1 MHLSVLAAALLLA
14 SPAFAQTGADLPL
27 APRLAGDCAAQSA
40 QVQAYRA
47 ELNKAVKGR
56 TQTCLR
62 SAAIYELATLELRQ
76 LSNCAKPGEA
86 AEAYSRAATNLRGG
100 MEAWET
106 AACASTYGSRLP
118 VVDALSRPAL
128 PSTNMASGFGNR

>member
-1 MHLSVLAAALLLA
+1 MRLSLFAAVLLLA
-14 SPAFAQTGADLPL
+14 SPAFAQTDPDLPL
-27 APRLAGDCAAQSA
+27 APRLAGDCAAQAA
-40 QVQAYRA
+40 QVHAYRA
-47 ELNKAVKGR
+47 ELTKAIKGR
-56 TQTCLR
+56 TQACLR

-76 LSNCAKPGEA
+76 LSNCTKPAEA

-128 PSTNMASGFGNR
+128 PSTNIASGFGNR